1 MTDELLKNFETQ
13 IESLELIPSSGG
25 VFEVQVNGSLVY
37 SKKATGRHAATSEV
51 VNTVSGLVDGGAA
64 QVGSV

>member
-25 VFEVQVNGSLVY
+25 VFEVQVNSSLVY
-37 SKKATGRHAATSEV
+37 SKKATGRHAAASEV
-51 VNTVSGLVDGGAA
+51 VNTVRGLVDGGAA
-64 QVGSV
+64 PEGG